1 MPLENLPPSTVD
13 IAMDALL
20 GHVDVEHASAWA
32 TDLVALGHLD
42 EHTMALAGLHATDWL
57 GGETLL
63 PVVAGRIGLD
73 LKDRQTLLR
82 WIERHF
88 LKNWLAGVL
97 SEMDLIDCGHAV
109 WARLAAVDA
118 ADNPFRIYNDLGDLI
133 SIETG
138 GRDLDSLKR
147 PDHRAWVVSHLT
159 ADGAFDRTGLDLP

>member
-20 GHVDVEHASAWA
+20 GHVDVEHASTWA

-42 EHTMALAGLHATDWL
+42 EHTVALAGLSPTDWL

-63 PVVAGRIGLD
+63 PEVAGRIGLD

-88 LKNWLAGVL
+88 LENWMSGVL
-97 SEMDLIDCGHAV
+97 SEMDLIDCGHAI
-109 WARLAAVDA
+109 WARLVAVD
-118 ADNPFRIYNDLGDLI
+118 DQPNPFRIYNDLGDLI
-133 SIETG
+133 SMETG
-138 GRDLDSLKR
+138 GRDLDSLNR
-147 PDHRAWVVSHLT
+147 PDRRAWVENHLLT
-159 ADGAFDRTGLDLP
+159 DGAFDRTGLELP